1 MPGEIRN
8 EDWIEVL
15 KSRENRLKVTES
27 QLNRLNPRD
36 THSREEPE
44 QLFYSPR

>member
-8 EDWIEVL
+8 DDWIELL

-44 QLFYSPR
+44 ELFYNPR